1 MARGELYG
9 DGDFMG
15 TNANDTPSWTGGPRP
30 DFRGRLNTG
39 KPKPTRKQRRLE
51 HERAETL
58 KSEEVGTLGL
68 AIIEAERKRTVYD
81 PNNVTATSTGLLA
94 RTAARGV
101 LMAYVP
107 EKLCEGLS
115 SVRGE
120 VTAKD
125 DNSAVITLTKAP
137 EGQRHPT
144 FGGVITKGRPV
155 GMRQVVLQ
163 PSRVPGIDQLPE
175 FRMAEVRVRR
185 NQDGSVDL
193 IIPDFATLSP
203 PIIRGTKRRELEM
216 KVADRTNIVPEFDE
230 TPTPDKVK
238 EAVKIIN
245 RFLSGPRSDELELY
259 ISPNTKLLR
268 GSFREF
274 FE

>member
-15 TNANDTPSWTGGPRP
+15 TNANDTASWTGGPRP

-39 KPKPTRKQRRLE
+39 TPKPTRKQRRLE
-51 HERAETL
+51 QERAEAL

-68 AIIEAERKRTVYD
+68 AMIEAERKRTMYD
-81 PNNVTATSTGLLA
+81 HNDMTITSTGLLA

-101 LMAYVP
+101 LMAYIP
-107 EKLCEGLS
+107 DKLCEGLS

-125 DNSAVITLTKAP
+125 NNSAVVTLTKAP

-144 FGGVITKGRPV
+144 FGGVISKGRPV

-163 PSRVPGIDQLPE
+163 PSRVPGIDHLPE
-175 FRMAEVRVRR
+175 FGMTQVTVRR
-185 NQDGSVDL
+185 NSDGSVDL
-193 IIPDFATLSP
+193 IVHDFATLPP
-203 PIIRGTKRRELEM
+203 PILRGAKRRELEM
-216 KVADRTNIVPEFDE
+216 ASAIPVVAAPKEEVEVSRQSLA
-230 TPTPDKVK
+230 
-238 EAVKIIN
+238 EAVRIIN
-245 RFLSGPRSDELELY
+245 TYKRGPGGDL
-259 ISPNTKLLR
+259 ISIVVTEEGTIR
-268 GSFREF
+268 VAVAEM